1 MRSGAPP
8 HHEALR
14 EKERECVPT
23 LSAVMRGRVPR
34 IHVFFRTTKQAAD
47 ARNEY
52 GHMGTTSLN
61 KKK

>member
-1 MRSGAPP
+1 
-8 HHEALR
+8 
-14 EKERECVPT
+14 
-23 LSAVMRGRVPR
+23 MRGRVPR